1 MSDAD
6 QSGNWEQCVDVALD
20 VTTLNGGK
28 WSHQVIPLSDME
40 FSLSEEGEEELCG
53 NAGVLIIHICRALR
67 CVGSPLRARKG
78 IHWEA
83 RDL

>member
-6 QSGNWEQCVDVALD
+6 QSGNWEQCIDVALD
-20 VTTLNGGK
+20 ITTLNGGK

-53 NAGVLIIHICRALR
+53 NVGALR

-78 IHWEA
+78 IRWEA
-83 RDL
+83 RNL